1 MKKRRIINFMI
12 LSLGLLL
19 FLMSISSS
27 INVNIYL
34 FVNSIPLLGKLINMI
49 YDSMIKPWW
58 NRLTMKSLFII
69 VLMLVSFLINY
80 LIIIL
85 FNNYKIKRNRRIA
98 DRKTKAHMVIS
109 LDDIIIKDEEKEK
122 EVIR

>member
-1 MKKRRIINFMI
+1 MI

-85 FNNYKIKRNRRIA
+85 INNYKIKRNRRIA

>member
-85 FNNYKIKRNRRIA
+85 INNYKIKRNRRIA

>member
-58 NRLTMKSLFII
+58 NSLTMKSLFII

-85 FNNYKIKRNRRIA
+85 INNYKIKRNRRIA

>member
-58 NRLTMKSLFII
+58 NSLTMKSLFII

-85 FNNYKIKRNRRIA
+85 IDNYKIKRNRRIA

>member
-85 FNNYKIKRNRRIA
+85 IDNYKIKRNRRIA